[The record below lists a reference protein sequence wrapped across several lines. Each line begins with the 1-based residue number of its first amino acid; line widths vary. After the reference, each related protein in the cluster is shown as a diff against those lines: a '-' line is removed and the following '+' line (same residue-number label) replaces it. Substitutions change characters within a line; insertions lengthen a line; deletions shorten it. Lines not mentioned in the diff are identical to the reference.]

1 MISCLGEN
9 PEREGLL
16 KTPERYAKAL
26 LSLTKGYHST
36 VADVVNGAIFCEGH
50 DDLVIVKDI
59 DVFSLCEHHLVPF
72 MGKVCHNTTIRK
84 KADLSSHF

>member
-1 MISCLGEN
+1 MISCLGDD

-26 LSLTKGYHST
+26 LAFTNGYHTS
-36 VADVVNGAIFCEGH
+36 VAEVINDAIFHEAESG
-50 DDLVIVKDI
+50 DMVIVKDI

-72 MGKVCHNTTIRK
+72 MGNV
-84 KADLSSHF
+84 